1 MIERALVV
9 SAILIGTVA
18 LALVARAVAYW
29 RVNRLL
35 GQPVP
40 TRLRRRLSRTRPNL
54 VYFFGPHCGTCA
66 QQKAVLDELT
76 AQGAAHIIAL
86 DATQERAL
94 ADRLGAMTIPTT
106 ALLDRSGRLAH
117 VNLGFQPRSVLIEQM
132 ESMLAG

>member
-9 SAILIGTVA
+9 AAVLLATLAIAVG
-18 LALVARAVAYW
+18 ARAVARW
-29 RVNRLL
+29 RVDRVL

-106 ALLDRSGRLAH
+106 ALLDRSGRLAT
-117 VNLGFQPRSVLIEQM
+117 VN
-132 ESMLAG
+132 